1 MDEGQPAVVSRHTMA
16 AILEDM
22 AERVRR
28 GMCLSG
34 KIEFHPQDDFSEFSV
49 LGSYRI
55 GSKEKTHLDGLQGHA
70 RIINADMDCSEWIF
84 LASSNQPSSARIEAG
99 KITIEGLSKR
109 VSEIEESRIT

>member
-1 MDEGQPAVVSRHTMA
+1 MDEGQPAVVSSHTMA

-28 GMCLSG
+28 GLCISG
-34 KIEFHPQDDFSEFSV
+34 KIEFHSEDDFNGAGTNEFSV

-55 GSKEKTHLDGLQGHA
+55 GRKEEGRLEGLQGHA

-84 LASSNQPSSARIEAG
+84 LASSQSGGPH
-99 KITIEGLSKR
+99 
-109 VSEIEESRIT
+109 